1 MKRIYMNEK
10 YKKIVTFVLFAVVII
25 VVSFSM
31 LTIFARFFGFSGG
44 LDNAVTVPISGP
56 MLINENEAVFT
67 PDSPLQI
74 SRTSSKVLLRSAEI
88 RDADL
93 LQGTILLSDGSTR
106 KVSVSLEDT
115 SGREYTLVLMSVG
128 PAIGFGFSEDDLATL
143 DKNTSFR
150 AVKVRSDAP
159 ISLDAIEW
167 YSWTGK

>member
-1 MKRIYMNEK
+1 MNEK
-10 YKKIVTFVLFAVVII
+10 YKKVVTFVLFSTVII
-25 VVSFSM
+25 ASLGMFM
-31 LTIFARFFGFSGG
+31 LFARFFGFSGG
-44 LDNAVTVPISGP
+44 LDNAATVPISGP
-56 MLINENEAVFT
+56 VLIGENEISFT
-67 PDSPLQI
+67 PDSPLWI
-74 SRTSSKVLLRSAEI
+74 SRTSSKILLRSAAI

-93 LQGTILLSDGSTR
+93 LRGTILLSDGSMR
-106 KVSVSLEDT
+106 KVSVSLEDA

-128 PAIGFGFSEDDLATL
+128 PAIGFGFSDDDFATL